1 MRYIAT
7 FFWAFLLTQ
16 MVNFIL
22 NSLNGGGQLYV
33 GIGVLLAVLIS
44 LTVFILDIMLK
55 PDKNYREVIE
65 DEQ

>member
-1 MRYIAT
+1 MRYIVT

-33 GIGVLLAVLIS
+33 GIGVLLAVLIT

-55 PDKNYREVIE
+55 PDKNYVEIVE

>member
-1 MRYIAT
+1 VRYIAT

>member
-1 MRYIAT
+1 
-7 FFWAFLLTQ
+7 

-44 LTVFILDIMLK
+44 LTVFILDIMLR